1 MLAREQEREK
11 QGGRRERGRLK
22 GKVAEIERL
31 RSTFLCK
38 LTGLD
43 AQLTGL
49 F

>member
-1 MLAREQEREK
+1 MEERKRERDL
-11 QGGRRERGRLK
+11 GGRRGE
-22 GKVAEIERL
+22 EIERL